1 VGIAG
6 QAFQGEPQEYSKYS
20 KTLLYCFRVVSPKAT
35 PINFAM
41 QINAVL
47 RSPRHGNAMP
57 A

>member
-1 VGIAG
+1 MVR
-6 QAFQGEPQEYSKYS
+6 QK
-20 KTLLYCFRVVSPKAT
+20 VT

-47 RSPRHGNAMP
+47 RALHYGIAMP